1 MEPKQS
7 FDIPL
12 HDIKSI
18 VEVDEYSLYYLL
30 GASFF
35 ALLILAISAY
45 LLYMWFRRKK
55 KFNLRKENYK
65 ALHVIDLSDAK
76 KCAYAITFYGATFKD
91 DSPRHHE
98 MYLNLTHR
106 LEVYK
111 YKKEVGAFD
120 DETIGYIELY
130 KGMIDV

>member
-1 MEPKQS
+1 MKQEQS

-12 HDIKSI
+12 HDIKNI
-18 VEVDEYSLYYLL
+18 VDVEEYSLYYFL

-35 ALLILAISAY
+35 VLLLLIVVAY
-45 LLYMWFRRKK
+45 FLYKWLKK
-55 KFNLRKENYK
+55 KDKFNLRKENYK
-65 ALHVIDLSDAK
+65 ALNNLDFSDAK
-76 KCAYAITFYGATFKD
+76 KSAYDITAYGATFKD

-98 MYLNLTHR
+98 MYLNLTNR

-120 DETIGYIELY
+120 DETIGYMELY

>member
-1 MEPKQS
+1 MEANQS

-18 VEVDEYSLYYLL
+18 VDIEEYSLYYLL
-30 GASFF
+30 GGSFF
-35 ALLILAISAY
+35 VLFLFSVFAY
-45 LLYMWFRRKK
+45 LLYLWFKRKG
-55 KFNLRKENYK
+55 KFNQRKESYK
-65 ALHVIDLSDAK
+65 ALHVVDLSDTK
-76 KCAYAITFYGATFKD
+76 KCAYAITLYGATFKD

-98 MYLNLTHR
+98 MYLNLIER

-111 YKKEVGAFD
+111 YKKEVSAFD

-130 KGMIDV
+130 KGMVDV

>member
-1 MEPKQS
+1 MEANQS

-12 HDIKSI
+12 HDIKNI
-18 VEVDEYSLYYLL
+18 VDVDEYSLYYLL
-30 GASFF
+30 GGSFL
-35 ALLILAISAY
+35 ALLLLSALAY
-45 LLYMWFRRKK
+45 LLYVWLNKK
-55 KFNLRKENYK
+55 AKFNLRKENYK
-65 ALHVIDLSDAK
+65 ALNSLDLRDAK
-76 KCAYAITFYGATFKD
+76 KSAYAITFYGATFKD

-98 MYLNLTHR
+98 MYLNLTER